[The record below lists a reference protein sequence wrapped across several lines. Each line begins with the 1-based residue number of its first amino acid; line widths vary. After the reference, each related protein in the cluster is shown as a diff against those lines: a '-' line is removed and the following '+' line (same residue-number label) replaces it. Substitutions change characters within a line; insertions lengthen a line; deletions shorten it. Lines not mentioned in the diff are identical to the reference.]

1 MDGEF
6 IENVY
11 EAQVNSSGFTKESYI
26 EIMTGLSAS
35 ELYRSSLN
43 AVNLVTDQELYQLA
57 SLLEKSTNID
67 FIKKLKTYNKI
78 NVNLDHDELYAVR
91 IK

>member
-1 MDGEF
+1 MKIGKGRVL
-6 IENVY
+6 IESGLVFLSQLFKYKLIDNLY
-11 EAQVNSSGFTKESYI
+11 LFKSSKFLHLNGYNN
-26 EIMTGLSAS
+26 
-35 ELYRSSLN
+35 RSIN
-43 AVNLVTDQELYQLA
+43 
-57 SLLEKSTNID
+57 